1 MFTIPLLVAGITAS
15 SPAIFLSKDRNV
27 LDVPSTLQDDD
38 LRSALISKP
47 NMASKSTVSDRL
59 ASLGF
64 RKILSTWASAEE
76 LALLVFF
83 VLLAIVIFAALVYYA
98 ERSQPN
104 PENQFT
110 SIPAG
115 LWWSLITISTVGF
128 GDMAHEVKP
137 SMLNAKNSNANKHR
151 KKSSSSNA
159 LNMTPMN
166 NLGRNGG
173 PPYDAHHKLLT

>member
-1 MFTIPLLVAGITAS
+1 
-15 SPAIFLSKDRNV
+15 
-27 LDVPSTLQDDD
+27 
-38 LRSALISKP
+38 
-47 NMASKSTVSDRL
+47 
-59 ASLGF
+59 
-64 RKILSTWASAEE
+64 ASAEE

-104 PENQFT
+104 PQNQFT

-137 SMLNAKNSNANKHR
+137 SMLSVKHSHAHKHR
-151 KKSSSSNA
+151 KKSSTCNMT
-159 LNMTPMN
+159 NMTPMN

-173 PPYDAHHKLLT
+173 PNYDAAHRKLIT